1 MKKHQRPPAPPRGES
16 VTVQPGVYPIMPV
29 AAAMQLSRALRDKGV
44 VQEATQVLADTADS
58 IKTSV
63 LDNIDRMEKA
73 AHADDFAKVYHESHE
88 IRGLAGNGGLAAAA
102 RIANELCR
110 YLDAFSEL
118 HRNPEKHVVRLHM
131 GAISHAARATDDATR
146 LGDTVAKEL
155 SQLVDKKLSEINE
168 TETPNPASSV

>member
-1 MKKHQRPPAPPRGES
+1 MKKHHQRPPAPPRGEG

-44 VQEATQVLADTADS
+44 VQEATPVLADTSES

-63 LDNIDRMEKA
+63 LDNIERMENA
-73 AHADDFAKVYHESHE
+73 ARADNFPGVYHESHE

-110 YLDAFSEL
+110 YLDAFFEQ
-118 HRNPEKHVVRLHM
+118 HRDPEKHVVRLHM

-155 SQLVDKKLSEINE
+155 AQLVDKKLAEINE
-168 TETPNPASSV
+168 SETR